1 MLDDCVSSASGMGAP
16 LAGAEN
22 WRHRADSIFLSR
34 NQIAELA
41 EGRRDNDI
49 VPLSQPPID
58 ESRETDS
65 PASPPQPGLMAVA
78 VGTCVGMSTGIGI
91 ATGLVLAMPKTQLD
105 VAAILHQALTLFA

>member
-1 MLDDCVSSASGMGAP
+1 MLDDCVSGASRMGAP

-22 WRHRADSIFLSR
+22 WRQRANSIFLSR

-41 EGRRDNDI
+41 EGRRDCVT
-49 VPLSQPPID
+49 VPLSQPRD
-58 ESRETDS
+58 DATRETDQ

-91 ATGLVLAMPKTQLD
+91 ATGLVLAMPKSQLD
-105 VAAILHQALTLFA
+105 VAAILHHALTLFA